1 MQNTRGTYR
10 NQLAVIHHVVWGGS
24 QGEGKNK
31 GEVREARGGEGV
43 LILKVLHTSRD
54 RRREENFEA

>member
-1 MQNTRGTYR
+1 MQTREDTYR
-10 NQLAVIHHVVWGGS
+10 NQLAVIHHVVWGGT
-24 QGEGKNK
+24 QRGGKNK
-31 GEVREARGGEGV
+31 GEVRKARGGEGV

>member
-1 MQNTRGTYR
+1 MQNTRGTHR
-10 NQLAVIHHVVWGGS
+10 NQLAVIHHVLWGGT
-24 QGEGKNK
+24 QRVGKNK